1 MFAVAA
7 IVIAG
12 AIVFGAGT
20 GVFLMIVISIH
31 KVDRAKG
38 LTSDPRTP
46 VDAATRRIL
55 GAGGHVPSRHHDE
68 ES

>member
-1 MFAVAA
+1 MLAIIA

-20 GVFLMIVISIH
+20 GIFLMIVISIH
-31 KVDRAKG
+31 KVDQSKG

-46 VDAATRRIL
+46 VDAFTRRIL
-55 GAGGHVPSRHHDE
+55 GAGGYATSRCHDE